1 MILLFPVLLF
11 AAESLAQS
19 TVSAVE
25 SWLPAAYRM
34 LGSDSSAEGHFLLNN
49 GDDLVWMAHQYV
61 DELGAL
67 RIEFIFKSNG
77 IFQKP
82 FSGYLLDKEAAIFA
96 PQIDELCPENLLL
109 ETGK

>member
-1 MILLFPVLLF
+1 MLFLFSVLLF
-11 AAESLAQS
+11 AADGFAQS

-25 SWLPAAYRM
+25 SWLPATYRM

-49 GDDLVWMAHQYV
+49 GDDLSWKAHQFV
-61 DELGAL
+61 DEFGAL
-67 RIEFIFKSNG
+67 RVEFIFKSNG
-77 IFQKP
+77 IIQKP
-82 FSGYLLDKEAAIFA
+82 FSGYLLDREAAIFA